1 MVGSSKGRT
10 SSRHQRLAQ
19 RNIHDREDDVVD
31 KEEMEKMMIT
41 MISDFFV
48 EEGGGGE
55 KMIKEAIKK
64 AIEDVRK
71 DMGDVGLQPATANGR
86 GFGKETIREGWIWFQ
101 AGVAAGHA
109 NVGEKDSGV
118 SV

>member
-71 DMGDVGLQPATANGR
+71 DMGDVGLQRQQMEEDLERKRSERG
-86 GFGKETIREGWIWFQ
+86 GFGSKQELQLAMPMLEKKIR
-101 AGVAAGHA
+101 V
-109 NVGEKDSGV
+109 
-118 SV
+118 